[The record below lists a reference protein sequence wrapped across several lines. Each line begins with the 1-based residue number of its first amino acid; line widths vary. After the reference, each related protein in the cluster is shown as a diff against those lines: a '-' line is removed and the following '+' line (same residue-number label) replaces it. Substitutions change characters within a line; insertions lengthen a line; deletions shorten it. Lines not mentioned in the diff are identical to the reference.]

1 MRRPASSLI
10 VCPSGNCSLW
20 LARRRRV
27 RPLICFSLVMPGG
40 LLRNYGYFEVRLPPC
55 DAIGEGIEDV
65 SNGAEARARRQGAC
79 LQGLVMQPRTPV
91 DRRHHHAGNPN
102 YSALMPAAL
111 MIGHHFTISALW
123 NAASACGVCSSRDTI
138 CWPRS
143 ASRWRTPGSV
153 SASTAAAL
161 SLAMTSRGVPFGAN
175 RAFQTEQ

>member
-10 VCPSGNCSLW
+10 VGPSGNCSLW

-27 RPLICFSLVMPGG
+27 RPLICFSLVHAGWVVTQLWIFRSSAATLRRHRGG
-40 LLRNYGYFEVRLPPC
+40 DRRYVKRRR
-55 DAIGEGIEDV
+55 
-65 SNGAEARARRQGAC
+65 GASQPTRGVLA
-79 LQGLVMQPRTPV
+79 GLDQQPRTPV

-111 MIGHHFTISALW
+111 MIGHHFSISALW

-161 SLAMTSRGVPFGAN
+161 SLATTSGGVPFGAIS
-175 RAFQTEQ
+175 AFQTVQ